1 MDFSFTEEQT
11 MFRDGL
17 ERFLRDRYSFE
28 TRRASV
34 ASASGWRPELW
45 RALGEEMGL
54 LGVAL
59 PEECGGLGGG
69 AVEVMIAME
78 ALGRS
83 LVVEPFLPTVVMAGG
98 LLQRASSPLA
108 AEALAAIVRGT
119 AVIAVGLY
127 EPQGRFDAAAAAT
140 TARRDGTGYRLAGTK
155 ALLFGAPWA
164 DRLIVS
170 ARSSG
175 AAGDRQGLSLFLLD
189 KNAPGVRSV
198 DYATIDGQRASD
210 IHLDNVRVEADA
222 LLCAEGEAMPLIEQ
236 VLDEACAAV
245 CAEGVGVMREMLAAT
260 VAYAQERR
268 QFGQPIA
275 NFQVLQ
281 HRMADMLVALEQ
293 SVSLTYLAT
302 LSLSA
307 PAAERSLAVSAAKV
321 QVANACRQL
330 GQGAVQIHGGMG
342 QTDEVAVTSYFKRA
356 TVIESQFGSADYHL
370 DRFQRLALN
379 AGVH

>member
-78 ALGRS
+78 TLGRS

-108 AEALAAIVRGT
+108 AEALAAIVRGA

-127 EPQGRFDAAAAAT
+127 EPQGRFDAAATAT

-155 ALLFGAPWA
+155 ALVFGAPWA

-175 AAGDRQGLSLFLLD
+175 APGDRQGLSLFLLD

-210 IHLDNVRVEADA
+210 IHLDDVRVEADA

-330 GQGAVQIHGGMG
+330 GQGAIQIHGGMG

-370 DRFQRLALN
+370 DRFQRLALD

>member
-1 MDFSFTEEQT
+1 
-11 MFRDGL
+11 
-17 ERFLRDRYSFE
+17 
-28 TRRASV
+28 
-34 ASASGWRPELW
+34 
-45 RALGEEMGL
+45 
-54 LGVAL
+54 
-59 PEECGGLGGG
+59 
-69 AVEVMIAME
+69 
-78 ALGRS
+78 
-83 LVVEPFLPTVVMAGG
+83 
-98 LLQRASSPLA
+98 
-108 AEALAAIVRGT
+108 
-119 AVIAVGLY
+119 
-127 EPQGRFDAAAAAT
+127 
-140 TARRDGTGYRLAGTK
+140 
-155 ALLFGAPWA
+155 
-164 DRLIVS
+164 
-170 ARSSG
+170 
-175 AAGDRQGLSLFLLD
+175 
-189 KNAPGVRSV
+189 V

-210 IHLDNVRVEADA
+210 IHLDDVRVEADA
-222 LLCAEGEAMPLIEQ
+222 LLCADGEAMPLIEQ

-330 GQGAVQIHGGMG
+330 GQGAIQIHGGMG
-342 QTDEVAVTSYFKRA
+342 QTDEVAVMSYFKRA

-370 DRFQRLALN
+370 DRFQRLALD